1 MTFETAAG
9 PGGRCGEPQAR
20 GTWGHGPRLFG
31 PHGQVWAWSH
41 SKGDRT
47 LSIDKSQDNVYP
59 VTAQLSSQRLMILF
73 HLFPIHYVEY
83 ILGTTYE

>member
-1 MTFETAAG
+1 MRQQLGQEAAVGSHRPGAHGAMAGGSLGHTDKCGLGPTA
-9 PGGRCGEPQAR
+9 
-20 GTWGHGPRLFG
+20 
-31 PHGQVWAWSH
+31 
-41 SKGDRT
+41 KGDRT